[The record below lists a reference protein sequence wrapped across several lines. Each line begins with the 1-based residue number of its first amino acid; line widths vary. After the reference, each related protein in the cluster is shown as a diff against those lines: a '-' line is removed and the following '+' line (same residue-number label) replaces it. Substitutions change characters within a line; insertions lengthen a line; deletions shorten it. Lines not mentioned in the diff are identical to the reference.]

1 MQKNLFFTFLLIF
14 FFPSPAV
21 AWENTAEHTTTD
33 FTDQWLLYEYDPGY
47 NSADTT
53 LYSNISLSQTA
64 DPRGY
69 PLNTVLS
76 LTNDVWKKDDFQHTV
91 YGWAGTKENISISY
105 ISFIIAGDQITGT
118 GSGDTAN
125 LFYLNIT
132 KADQSPLATFN
143 SIQSSQI
150 NANSKYEIIQSG
162 NYFEL
167 YLNGSKI
174 QTVSSNDPSYSGLGK
189 IWFCSARY
197 AGPIGEYILYIDDIS
212 TASTIGV
219 PETFAESTD
228 TFSATWTAQLMR
240 SYTAQYQISLY
251 SLSNTANAGK
261 IQSWNIP
268 QNDTTDTLEHGYL
281 NISRNNTLNTNFG
294 LYMLEMTRG
303 EEILADQYFY
313 YYQLSNSVGY
323 PELLFLGESDVL
335 TEIRD
340 EDYNGGEIEGGG
352 SVYLFP
358 DIQDD
363 GTYTFTYEILETP
376 YSLKT
381 ELTTV
386 YNNTALNGTTINYS
400 GLSTQNYK
408 VSADGAEVG
417 ITNGADTYSYT
428 FTDWSTETNHIISF
442 APDYTLAGVWGEV
455 KNSET
460 QEGIKS
466 ATVSVSGANFSKTLY
481 TDDNGLFYLTKG
493 IEAGKT
499 YTISVSKTGYST
511 PPSQTAI
518 TVEGSTTRQDFYI
531 DKLST
536 SGSGLYYAPHDVGFT
551 VLEYW
556 YSGAGLTGVNYA
568 IYNGTESLKTGT
580 TDSKGMFTGSD
591 LSGGTNYT
599 IILTHNG
606 TTYTEYVEPSLS
618 EYTFVLNK
626 EGILHQYANSWL
638 TLSYTENT
646 NNVTITY
653 ESNKTLT
660 GASLTAIAGN
670 GTTVY
675 TQTLSTTTGS
685 FTFETGG
692 EGDYTLNFHIEAT
705 DGSTASQ
712 SWGLSYPD
720 KIPLFPDSYPAW
732 LKNILFSGI
741 VMVFLL
747 AFGKSKNDIACG
759 AVAILTSMG
768 YIFEWFTG
776 SFYFVVLVWII
787 ALGAVF
793 LHYKRTGG
801 IG

>member
-1 MQKNLFFTFLLIF
+1 MKKFIISLIF
-14 FFPSPAV
+14 LSILCS
-21 AWENTAEHTTTD
+21 TASAFEDTVDRYPTGAYTD
-33 FTDQWLLYEYDPGY
+33 YWTEI
-47 NSADTT
+47 ADDM
-53 LYSNISLSQTA
+53 YSN
-64 DPRGY
+64 
-69 PLNTVLS
+69 
-76 LTNDVWKKDDFQHTV
+76 
-91 YGWAGTKENISISY
+91 YGAGSISVISDPLIENNHILRLYGTSTAGMSHTETLLSVQNYSVDY
-105 ISFIIAGDQITGT
+105 ISFIASQSSNIPTHADFKIAYRNPANTADIMAFVTIPIIAGH
-118 GSGDTAN
+118 
-125 LFYLNIT
+125 
-132 KADQSPLATFN
+132 
-143 SIQSSQI
+143 
-150 NANSKYEIIQSG
+150 KYELIKTASTTISI
-162 NYFEL
+162 YD
-167 YLNGSKI
+167 NGTLLQTTSCTSWSDPIRLKI
-174 QTVSSNDPSYSGLGK
+174 KLHTWHGSYT
-189 IWFCSARY
+189 AY
-197 AGPIGEYILYIDDIS
+197 ASVDDIS
-212 TASTIGV
+212 DSSCIGIS
-219 PETFAESTD
+219 ETTNEGLAN
-228 TFSATWTAQLMR
+228 FSFTWSSALMR
-240 SYTAQYQISLY
+240 SYTDSQKITLY
-251 SLSNTANAGK
+251 SLSNTENMGKVQEWTIPENDNA
-261 IQSWNIP
+261 ITS
-268 QNDTTDTLEHGYL
+268 EHGYVV
-281 NISRNNTLNTNFG
+281 TNRANLLDNYFG
-294 LYMLEMTRG
+294 LYVLELTRG
-303 EEILADQYFY
+303 SDILTDQYFY
-313 YYQLSNSVGY
+313 FYQLSSPHGL
-323 PELLFLGESDVL
+323 PDILFLGESDVN

-340 EDYNGGEIEGGG
+340 ENNNGGELSTGGG

-358 DIQDD
+358 DTQAD
-363 GTYTFTYEILETP
+363 GTYNFTYEILETP
-376 YSLKT
+376 YAIKT

-386 YNNTALNGTTINYS
+386 YNNTALNSTTINYS

-408 VSADGAEVG
+408 VSIDGAETSS
-417 ITNGADTYSYT
+417 TNGADTYSYT

-466 ATVSVSGANFSKTLY
+466 ATVSVSGENFSKTLY

-493 IEAGKT
+493 LEAGKT

-518 TVEGSTTRQDFYI
+518 TVEGSTTRQDFYM

-536 SGSGLYYAPHDVGFT
+536 TGSGLYYAPHDVGFT

-556 YSGAGLTGVNYA
+556 YSGAGLTGVTYA
-568 IYNGTESLKTGT
+568 IYNGTESIKTGS

-591 LSGGTNYT
+591 MSGGTNYT

-606 TTYTEYVEPSLS
+606 TTYTEYVEPSLT

-638 TLSYTENT
+638 NLTYTENSQ
-646 NNVTITY
+646 NVTIAY
-653 ESNKTLT
+653 SSNKTIT

-692 EGDYTLNFHIEAT
+692 EGDYTLNFHIQTT
-705 DGSTASQ
+705 DGETASQ

-732 LKNILFSGI
+732 LKNVLFSGI

-759 AVAILTSMG
+759 AVAIITSMG
-768 YIFEWFTG
+768 YMFEWFTG